1 MDLARC
7 LLCWPV
13 ALAASLGL
21 IIISSLV
28 AAFTALRPLILIL
41 WFLAL
46 ISVLSTESFTAPTS
60 WYGRTFLRIFMPAKP
75 KALGWSYNDQS
86 QFDHNQ
92 QAIYV
97 WYPHGH
103 LGIGAFGT
111 VVLGLGDDIWKRP
124 TSLCVAPPF
133 LDIPALRQI
142 SLSLGL
148 VRSDELNMKAALNQ
162 GTSLMVLPGGV
173 AERNLSAPAKM
184 KLVDGRRGFL
194 RIARQ
199 HRLPIIP
206 IFGFGENDFF
216 DEPAR
221 SELARGLM
229 SAWHGSLDAPSW
241 SAIKAFIAKTKAPL
255 KVCLGPALMP
265 EDFGPT
271 LKAQMATW
279 KTHVSLAYEL
289 CRPTNTPN
297 IEWIKSPSKNTT
309 KH

>member
-1 MDLARC
+1 MDAARC
-7 LLCWPV
+7 LLCWPI

-21 IIISSLV
+21 IIISSIV
-28 AAFTALRPLILIL
+28 ATFTILRPIVLIL
-41 WFLAL
+41 WLFA
-46 ISVLSTESFTAPTS
+46 IIGVLSTESFSAPTS
-60 WYGRTFLRIFMPAKP
+60 WWARTFVRIFMPAKS
-75 KALGWSYNDQS
+75 KSLGWIYDDQS

-142 SLSLGL
+142 SLGLGL

-173 AERNLSAPAKM
+173 KERNLAAPKKM
-184 KLVDGRRGFL
+184 RFIDGRRGFL

-199 HRLPIIP
+199 HRLPLIP
-206 IFGFGENDFF
+206 VFGYGENDFF
-216 DEPAR
+216 AEKAR
-221 SELARGLM
+221 CEVATGLM
-229 SAWHGSLDAPSW
+229 DAWHGSLDLPSW
-241 SAIKAFIAKTKAPL
+241 SSIKKFISRKSNL

-265 EDFGPT
+265 EDFGTKPS
-271 LKAQMATW
+271 ATW
-279 KTHVSLAYEL
+279 KMHVNLAYEL
-289 CRPTNTPN
+289 CRPEGAPDL
-297 IEWIKSPSKNTT
+297 EWVKSHTKKTT
-309 KH
+309 KD